1 MSQNQTR
8 PVPCGHYPISIDK
21 STKDWKEISYIGSLR
36 IESARAL
43 KMIPIRGGQG
53 YRSVLK
59 TVRVDDLLAH
69 EFTQQGGDGRTIVIL
84 QPIEFNAL
92 GYDITFL
99 DAKWMDHPRPIVMY
113 DMLLPVLAWL
123 RTMAK

>member
-1 MSQNQTR
+1 MSNQTQ
-8 PVPCGHYPISIDK
+8 VPCGQYAISINM
-21 STKDWKEISYIGSLR
+21 STRGWKEISYVGSLL
-36 IESARAL
+36 IESATAL

-84 QPIEFNAL
+84 QPIVPNAP

-99 DAKWMDHPRPIVMY
+99 DAKRMDHPRRIVMN
-113 DMLLPVLAWL
+113 DMLLPVLDWL
-123 RTMAK
+123 RTTAK